1 MLVDAAML
9 SSSPHHLHDSVCF
22 MRFVGTVIENQG
34 GAHRRQLFCMYCVDT
49 VLKCL
54 PCFLRFRS
62 HYVDV
67 WLSGWCREL
76 VDRGLTLGWAQITAM
91 VAHKVVHWVRQVSP
105 LSFWATLSRYKISAK
120 ARILGCINISSH
132 AYKDRVA
139 AYQLESR
146 DIDDFSFLF
155 YFLKTCSSSY
165 RKVARMLFSQ
175 VRVLVCFGL
184 WLTQMQPFWKG
195 VWSVLHPVD
204 ILADLGAF
212 VNLLCSYKHN
222 YPLNRLAT

>member
-9 SSSPHHLHDSVCF
+9 SSSPHHLYDSVCF

-34 GAHRRQLFCMYCVDT
+34 GAHRRQWVCMYCVDT

-54 PCFLRFRS
+54 PCFLRFLS

-105 LSFWATLSRYKISAK
+105 LSFWATLLWSKISAK
-120 ARILGCINISSH
+120 ARILGCINVSSH

-139 AYQLESR
+139 AHQLELW
-146 DIDDFSFLF
+146 DIGDFSFFFIFWKRVRLQTESCLCALLSGKGVSMF
-155 YFLKTCSSSY
+155 WPVTDSNATILKRAVIRSSSC
-165 RKVARMLFSQ
+165 R
-175 VRVLVCFGL
+175 
-184 WLTQMQPFWKG
+184 
-195 VWSVLHPVD
+195 
-204 ILADLGAF
+204 
-212 VNLLCSYKHN
+212 
-222 YPLNRLAT
+222 